1 MTKRDKGANETYFVH
16 LDIGAGVKYAGITF
30 NKQGVPHAVPE
41 LYKEDFEKSPVFA
54 KVADGTK
61 IIPPAECAKLLKKEM
76 EAAKVRRDEWRKNR
90 AAGNKEAPANAPPE
104 PEPEPPAT
112 PEAPSKEAYK

>member
-30 NKQGVPHAVPE
+30 KQGVPHAVPE

-61 IIPPAECAKLLKKEM
+61 IIPPAECAKLLKGEM
-76 EAAKVRRDEWRKNR
+76 KAATGRRDEWRKNR